1 MGTTQVGLAF
11 LRIFKVMGLKEFLKK
26 LLRES
31 VQDIK
36 PTLDLHGLSVKKAV
50 EETRKFVE
58 ASARAEIPAVR
69 IVYGKGLGSPGGRGI
84 LREVIPSWCIKEGKP
99 WVETFQREVDQK
111 GGDGSILLYLKK
123 WPSQPVADP

>member
-1 MGTTQVGLAF
+1 MSLKGL
-11 LRIFKVMGLKEFLKK
+11 LKK
-26 LLRES
+26 LLRDS

-36 PTLDLHGLSVKKAV
+36 PTLDLHGLSVKEAV

-58 ASARAEIPAVR
+58 ASSKAGIPAVR
-69 IVYGKGLGSPGGRGI
+69 VVYGKGLGSPGGRGI
-84 LREVIPSWCIKEGKP
+84 LREIIPAWCVKEGNS

-123 WPSQPVADP
+123 